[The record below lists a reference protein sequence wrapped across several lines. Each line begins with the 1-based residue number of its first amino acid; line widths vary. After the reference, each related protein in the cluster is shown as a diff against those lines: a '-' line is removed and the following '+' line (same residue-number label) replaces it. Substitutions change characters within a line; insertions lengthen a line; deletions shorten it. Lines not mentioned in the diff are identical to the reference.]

1 MRIAFVGKGGAGKS
15 TLSAMMSLYIA
26 EKTDKPVAVFDAD
39 LNIHIPELLGFNE
52 IKQEHHLSHPSTS
65 TEIKKWLI
73 KDNPIENIGAFRKT
87 TPPTKKSNIIKIED
101 IENTPLFEHSKNK
114 ENLYV
119 FAVGTYQNDDIGAS
133 CYHNNLSIFE
143 NILSHT
149 DDNKGYLV
157 ADMVAGVDAFSGT
170 LHAQFDMTVFVVEPT
185 KRSVE
190 VCQKYLELSE
200 EAGTESQ
207 VYVVGNKIR
216 GDKDIEFLSK
226 NIPQDKFLG
235 YFLDDE
241 HIRSVDQEIE
251 SLQLSFLNKDNQ
263 TLLEKIFSK
272 IETLPDNRQKR
283 LEKLWSLH
291 KKYVSQAFVKERF
304 GDLENQIDKKFS
316 FNNE

>member
-15 TLSAMMSLYIA
+15 TLSAMTSLYILQ
-26 EKTDKPVAVFDAD
+26 KTDKPVAVFDAD
-39 LNIHIPELLGFNE
+39 LNIHIPELLGFDE
-52 IKQEHHLSHPSTS
+52 IENEHHLSHLPTS

-101 IENTPLFEHSKNK
+101 IENTPLFEHTKHK

-157 ADMVAGVDAFSGT
+157 ADMVAGVDAFAGT
-170 LHAQFDMTVFVVEPT
+170 LHAQFDMTIFVVEPT

-190 VCQKYLELSE
+190 VCQKYLELSR
-200 EAGTESQ
+200 EAGTDEQ
-207 VYVVGNKIR
+207 VYVVGNKVR
-216 GDKDIEFLSK
+216 GEKDVEFVSK

-235 YFLDDE
+235 YFADDE

-251 SLQLSFLNKDNQ
+251 SLQLSSLNKENQ
-263 TLLEKIFSK
+263 DLLEKIFSK
-272 IETLPDNRQKR
+272 IETLPEGRQER

-304 GDLENQIDKKFS
+304 GDLENQIDKNFS
-316 FNNE
+316 FSNE